1 MEGSTQ
7 QVREQALLW
16 LAGGYRL
23 MRLTTWEEWRV
34 VEELIEEREEM
45 KEDGHTR
52 QFE

>member
-7 QVREQALLW
+7 QEREQALLW

-34 VEELIEEREEM
+34 VEELIEESKEREEN
-45 KEDGHTR
+45 R
-52 QFE
+52 NV